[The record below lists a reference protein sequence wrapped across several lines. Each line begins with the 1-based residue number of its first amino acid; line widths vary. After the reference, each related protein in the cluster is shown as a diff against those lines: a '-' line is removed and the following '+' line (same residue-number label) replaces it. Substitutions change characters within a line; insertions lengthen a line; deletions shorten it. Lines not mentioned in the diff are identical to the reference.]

1 MTLAKYDKNNMN
13 YKYKDK
19 YIQEMIW
26 NHALT
31 PEKKATKEL

>member
-19 YIQEMIW
+19 YLR
-26 NHALT
+26 ND
-31 PEKKATKEL
+31 KKSCLNARKESSKGA